1 MGHSDG
7 WGGHSSPFAMW
18 NLLDKKTYVFLEGKE
33 PIVFWLE
40 DCGTITKET
49 YCEHTVP
56 VI

>member
-1 MGHSDG
+1 
-7 WGGHSSPFAMW
+7 MW